1 MKIILHIFGGDSL
14 FVIITYDVAVTSKGG
29 EKRLRDVAKYC
40 ENIGQRV
47 QNSVFECLLDYAKY
61 KKVKSDL
68 ADIIDVELDS
78 VRFYNLGN
86 KWNNKVVHIGTVESF
101 NLESGTLIL

>member
-1 MKIILHIFGGDSL
+1 M
-14 FVIITYDVAVTSKGG
+14 FVIITYDVSVTSKGG

-68 ADIIDVELDS
+68 TDIIDVKKDS
-78 VRFYNLGN
+78 LRFYNLGN

-101 NLESGTLIL
+101 NMESGTLIL